1 MFSKK
6 TKASVGVETA
16 RGLIEDPEIRQAA
29 AQVAAGSSRLGFSV
43 TKRVARRKTRR
54 RLKRY
59 RDVAQAVG
67 PVLAQY
73 GPQAAQ
79 SLGLVE
85 QPEPPKSNPRAKPT
99 LAAGVLIGASTVY
112 FLEPGPAG
120 RGHREQLVR
129 AVAAIKS

>member
-29 AQVAAGSSRLGFSV
+29 AQVATGSSRLGFSV
-43 TKRVARRKTRR
+43 TKRMARRKTRR

-79 SLGLVE
+79 TLGLVE
-85 QPEPPKSNPRAKPT
+85 QPEPPKPRRKPAV
-99 LAAGVLIGASTVY
+99 AAGVLIGAGTVY
-112 FLEPGPAG
+112 FLEPGAG

-129 AVAAIKS
+129 AVAAIRS

>member
-16 RGLIEDPEIRQAA
+16 RGLIEDPEIREAAMQAA
-29 AQVAAGSSRLGFSV
+29 AGTSRLGFGIS
-43 TKRVARRKTRR
+43 KRVARRRTRR

-67 PVLAQY
+67 PVLATY

-79 SLGLVE
+79 SLGLT
-85 QPEPPKSNPRAKPT
+85 EPPKQPKAGGRTRPA

-112 FLEPGPAG
+112 FLEPGAG
-120 RGHREQLVR
+120 RERR
-129 AVAAIKS
+129 AQVKRIVAATH

>member
-6 TKASVGVETA
+6 AKASVGVETA

-29 AQVAAGSSRLGFSV
+29 AQAAAGTSRLGFSV

-67 PVLAQY
+67 PVLATY

-85 QPEPPKSNPRAKPT
+85 QPTSKPRRRPA
-99 LAAGVLIGASTVY
+99 LAAGVVIGASTVY
-112 FLEPGPAG
+112 FLEPGAG
-120 RGHREQLVR
+120 RGHRQQLAR
-129 AVAAIKS
+129 AVAAIRS